1 MSIHRFFLVGINW
14 IVLLTVPIKI
24 VSYIPSSNVVRPI
37 YTNRFEIKH
46 GMICP
51 HGIRDNKYSAT
62 FSNIRPRS
70 VKEPHSIST
79 LQLGLG
85 GGFNFEDLVY
95 NAQSTASD
103 LATYSI
109 SGAAESGTSS
119 PISLLILYLAGLL
132 TSFSPCSLGLLP
144 LTVSYI
150 SAAAGERE
158 DKAALFPTVAFA
170 AGLAFVFSGLGL
182 SVSLLGGVFGQTVSS
197 SDNLIA
203 ALSLVALSSGVSI
216 AMGLQLLEIINIPLP
231 SIEVNLPFLTNEEV
245 TSSSSLYSTETLDDD
260 GNIPLYFDDEGII
273 QLPSDPAE
281 ATLSASSS
289 IAKNSVALFRVFL
302 LGGSCALLESPCATP
317 VLAAILAFVGVSQ
330 NPVLGATLLLTY
342 TVGYATPLLIV
353 GATGGEALARLQ
365 ASSSNI
371 DDMAL
376 NDTGP
381 LGVIPKIGQFVSPF
395 TGGILIWYGTNAFLT
410 GVFGD
415 ASISG
420 LSPVL

>member
-1 MSIHRFFLVGINW
+1 
-14 IVLLTVPIKI
+14 
-24 VSYIPSSNVVRPI
+24 
-37 YTNRFEIKH
+37 
-46 GMICP
+46 
-51 HGIRDNKYSAT
+51 
-62 FSNIRPRS
+62 
-70 VKEPHSIST
+70 
-79 LQLGLG
+79 
-85 GGFNFEDLVY
+85 VY